1 MAQPTLHSV
10 HLNRPLTMVSV
21 KFAQDQSIY
30 IAPKVFPIVPVDK
43 QSDLFWKFDK
53 NDWFRDEAK
62 PRAPATESVGSG
74 YGVSDDS
81 YNAIP
86 YAIHKDVPDQIRAN
100 EDAPLNSDRDAAE
113 FVTQR
118 ILMRMERQWATDFFA
133 TGKWATDVTPANLWS
148 DYTSSDPIADVEV
161 GKRAILAATGFLP
174 NTLVLGYD
182 VFTKL
187 ISHPDIIDRYRMTN
201 NVLITEQLL
210 AALFGVQRVFVA
222 QSIYATNNEDETDA
236 YAFVHGK
243 HALLAYVAPRPSLMT
258 PSAGY
263 IFAWKGVSGMYGQ
276 TIGTKKFRMEHLAA
290 DRIEAEVAFA
300 DKIVA
305 SDLGYFWNGAVA

>member
-1 MAQPTLHSV
+1 MAQPTLHAV

-21 KFAQDQSIY
+21 KYAQDQSIY
-30 IAPKVFPIVPVDK
+30 IAPRVFPVIPVDK

-62 PRAPATESVGSG
+62 PRAPAQESVGSG
-74 YGVSDDS
+74 YGVTSDS
-81 YNAIP
+81 YSAIP

-148 DYTSSDPIADVEV
+148 DYAASNPIADVEA

-182 VFTKL
+182 VFTAL
-187 ISHPDIIDRYRMTN
+187 ISHPDIIDRYRYTN

-222 QSIYATNNEDETDA
+222 QSIYATNNEDETEA

-305 SDLGYFWNGAVA
+305 SDLGYLFASAVS